1 LERLI
6 FLAILRRCP
15 NKEVAEDDNRT
26 HEGEDND
33 YLSGE
38 LHLVSVLQG
47 SASVALPT
55 THFQEAVVDPNR

>member
-6 FLAILRRCP
+6 FLAIFPRCP
-15 NKEVAEDDNRT
+15 NKQVAEDDERN
-26 HEGEDND
+26 HGDNG